1 MVKNIIFDFDGT
13 LCDTSSV
20 IVRSFQ
26 ETLVRAG
33 YPIPEVS
40 ACLSVIGL
48 SLYQCFTSLLG
59 CSEAESHRLGDL
71 YAREVFPKNV
81 NAFPVHL
88 FPSVMETLEIIKQ
101 KNIPMSIATSREK
114 ESAWQLINKTGAGE
128 YMEHIVTPQEVSNG
142 KPYPDMVFHLLKATG
157 LKATETLVVGD
168 APFDIEMGTRAGC
181 MTCAVT
187 YGNGKKEDLL
197 KCHPTHVID
206 NISDLLHL
214 L

>member
-1 MVKNIIFDFDGT
+1 MINNIIFDFDGT
-13 LCDTSSV
+13 LCDTSTV

-88 FPSVMETLEIIKQ
+88 FPHVLDTLEAINEKG
-101 KNIPMSIATSREK
+101 IPMCIATSREK
-114 ESAWQLINKTGAGE
+114 DSAWQLIGKTGAGK
-128 YMEHIVTPQEVSNG
+128 YMKHIVTPQDVNNG
-142 KPYPDMVFHLLKATG
+142 KPCPDMVFHLLKATG
-157 LKATETLVVGD
+157 RLATETLVVGD
-168 APFDIEMGTRAGC
+168 APFDIEMGARAGC

-197 KCHPTHVID
+197 KCHPTHVI
-206 NISDLLHL
+206 NSISDILYLL
-214 L
+214 